1 MSTMDNVYVNLK
13 EALNNMDNG
22 GLLVGNNL
30 EWAREATINA
40 QTINISRYVEG
51 AFLLDILDKLQ
62 HRAESFSQTGGA
74 REVAIGIEEAISY
87 IAKAVYD
94 KTGNTD
100 FVF

>member
-1 MSTMDNVYVNLK
+1 MDNVYVSLK

-30 EWAREATINA
+30 EWAREAVQKA
-40 QTINISRYVEG
+40 SAVNISRYIEG
-51 AFLLDILDKLQ
+51 AFLLDILDKLH
-62 HRAESFSQTGGA
+62 HRAESFSQVGGA